1 MNIVLLTPLWLSISL
16 TQTIGNKRRPVCKR
30 CEKKRLDCKP
40 VQRRAVFRHGSSAN
54 LDASFSGG
62 QVWVNSKPRNWKST
76 KKTSTLDTPAS
87 TQTPPSWPTG
97 DSRRSI
103 STFGEDVP
111 GNQAVI
117 ESLSPINSYAT
128 RNDRPESDDVLQGAA
143 QHQDLQ
149 QVHGDSPG
157 ISRSLNLLSSE
168 TAPTSLH
175 GIEFPPGHESV
186 AIHQE
191 KFTTELDSIRYSDY
205 HSLTVNNTAT
215 NRSGDSPSS
224 NNEFAAA
231 AREKL
236 QEACL
241 LRYFIEELSPWVR
254 SYLYPC
260 AAIALTRFSLIT
272 VTSFGISNW

>member
-1 MNIVLLTPLWLSISL
+1 MLLTPLWLSISL
-16 TQTIGNKRRPVCKR
+16 TQTIGDKRRPVCKR

-128 RNDRPESDDVLQGAA
+128 RNDHPESDDVLQGAA

-175 GIEFPPGHESV
+175 GIEFPPSHESV

-260 AAIALTRFSLIT
+260 AAITLTRFSLIT